1 MLLHRDEIERQN
13 QQKFHILS
21 LKFQVSAAGKQRV
34 AKFFFRFGHHVV
46 VREHDQD
53 VFECTEAI
61 PLHETAGATHE
72 PDAIARDLL
81 ETEEEERL
89 LRFSSLL
96 LLLLHNTLLS
106 AHHDD
111 PGPRSRSSH
120 RMASVTANL
129 RTGLLPRGRRDPNLI
144 LLGYN

>member
-1 MLLHRDEIERQN
+1 M
-13 QQKFHILS
+13 
-21 LKFQVSAAGKQRV
+21 SAAGKQRV

-46 VREHDQD
+46 REHDQG

-61 PLHETAGATHE
+61 PLYETAGATHE

-81 ETEEEERL
+81 ETEEEERWS
-89 LRFSSLL
+89 RFHSLL

-111 PGPRSRSSH
+111 PGPRSRNSH
-120 RMASVTANL
+120 RLASVTANL
-129 RTGLLPRGRRDPNLI
+129 RTGLLPRGRRDQYLI
-144 LLGYN
+144 VLDYI